1 MSLNE
6 HYLCKLFNFDKDS
19 NFIRE
24 LINFLDKNNYQI
36 DLEDL
41 IKCIKL
47 NWVKKLSFRNQ
58 KNSLSIY
65 LLDDNTINI
74 TIKNGQYDIVFS
86 VSFTSNDIKRVIIEY
101 FDDGMHHRLLD
112 LEKKDT
118 YCVNSNGF
126 KELSYFADDFANN
139 NLLLCICYSEAMK
152 LSNYSVTNNVNKKSL
167 S

>member
-47 NWVKKLSFRNQ
+47 NWVKKISFRNP

-65 LLDDNTINI
+65 LLDDNTIELLS
-74 TIKNGQYDIVFS
+74 TAH
-86 VSFTSNDIKRVIIEY
+86 
-101 FDDGMHHRLLD
+101 DGL
-112 LEKKDT
+112 
-118 YCVNSNGF
+118 
-126 KELSYFADDFANN
+126 
-139 NLLLCICYSEAMK
+139 I
-152 LSNYSVTNNVNKKSL
+152 
-167 S
+167 